1 MKSSTLIATAA
12 VASLVAFGLST
23 KAASH
28 EGVAPIDKKDPTEKC
43 YGVANKS
50 QNDCGTAKHSCA
62 GTATVDKSAE
72 EWKFVPKGN
81 CEKLGGKLA
90 EIAANAGK

>member
-12 VASLVAFGLST
+12 VASLVAFGLNT

-28 EGVAPIDKKDPTEKC
+28 EGAAPMDKKDSKEKC

-72 EWKFVPKGN
+72 EWKFVPKGS
-81 CEKLGGKLA
+81 CEKMGGKLA
-90 EIAANAGK
+90 KMAANAGK

>member
-28 EGVAPIDKKDPTEKC
+28 EGAAPIDKKDPTEKC
-43 YGVANKS
+43 YGVAKKGE
-50 QNDCGTAKHSCA
+50 NDCGTAKHSCA
-62 GTATVDKSAE
+62 GTATVDKSAD
-72 EWKFVPKGN
+72 EWKFVAKGS

-90 EIAANAGK
+90 AIAAIPGK